1 MSYENLERSFADA
14 TGFVVDRTVSPAKF
28 LGLAFLVSKSRAV
41 TCASSIFNY
50 SEAPW
55 ALSVN
60 FIYPDIA
67 LGVKSIALH
76 NDFDKKAA
84 RHWYLNQTGT
94 PGEQL
99 ILPNDIAT
107 LVLDAELQE
116 LQPEKLGELRG
127 ALTLP
132 FSAANVE
139 ASGGI
144 QGMEFIKVI
153 NGIMQSNREGLLTLY
168 DARNIPVARILM
180 GPGAIQKVY
189 YKNLIGEM
197 ALFELLY
204 RSPAEGYAFS
214 SQATFNWG
222 NVANI
227 TVASDRLI
235 MEASR
240 RANDVP
246 QVLQQLGGHEARYQ
260 KVVEKFDPSLASENI
275 QWLVERLFSSI
286 DGYITLDKLPERIAI
301 DSYTTYQAIRELVNR
316 GVVSLLNRASPF
328 HANGTLGTPLI
339 SHTDFEIHAWDPL
352 QAFYL
357 EPLSGSPSWQ
367 QGNFFGVANALQ
379 PKNML
384 HTIPLPPG
392 LAGALILK
400 DYKLVGIHSGAHS
413 SKHGQAAPP
422 VQCYQFMWM
431 GALLDMSTKKLR
443 SSEAEIEGGAL
454 SSLRTKMEQDV
465 ASSPEEKLE
474 KYICPNCYATNTT
487 TGPCFNCR
495 FEIEPP
501 PKEPEPEGKLAKA
514 KVVSIKKLRQVQER
528 YPINKKQLAIAIAI
542 ILGFGMIAAS
552 MINRPQPAPQTTT
565 ANTNEGQTGNSEKAM
580 KIAVEFAGF
589 KGTAPPGYWYEDTS
603 EITKPAQ
610 SFGLCSKT
618 SNQRLLFVVCDD
630 MAPVQN
636 LVNFVALPP
645 FVKDVLKAENPAEAR
660 VEEDFQILGSG
671 HFHWFLGKYK
681 TIDDR
686 SERILTGAYPSPV
699 KGKSIL
705 VVGRPY
711 SNAAHYDHKTSLWVT
726 DQMAVDYTQQGNLAK
741 TAGTDTKNY
750 IGGPTQANSTAKDDE
765 TANKEKSIAT
775 EEEIDQFLKA
785 IQESIQAK
793 LVLPEEVHSELQ
805 KKKSKKLKVTIN
817 LAIDDEGTVKKIDIA
832 QPSELEKVTEQVVK
846 AITNATPFEGAPRTK
861 EGLLTVKV
869 KLNKDKIKVEK
880 N

>member
-1 MSYENLERSFADA
+1 MSYENLERSFTDA
-14 TGFVVDRTVSPAKF
+14 TGFVVDRTASPAKV
-28 LGLAFLVSKSRAV
+28 LGQAFLVSKSRAV
-41 TCASSIFNY
+41 ACASTIFNY

-144 QGMEFIKVI
+144 QGVEFVKVI
-153 NGIMQSNREGLLTLY
+153 NSIMQSNREGLLTLY
-168 DARNIPVARILM
+168 DVRNIPIARILI
-180 GPGAIQKVY
+180 GSGVIQKVY
-189 YKNLIGEM
+189 YKNLTGEM

-204 RSPAEGYAFS
+204 RRPAEGYAFS
-214 SQATFNWG
+214 SQANFSWG
-222 NVANI
+222 NVADV
-227 TVASDRLI
+227 TVASERLI

-240 RANDVP
+240 RANDIP
-246 QVLQQLGGHEARYQ
+246 QMLQQLGGHDARYQ
-260 KVVEKFDPSLASENI
+260 KVVERFDQSLASENI
-275 QWLVERLFSSI
+275 QWLAERLFSSI
-286 DGYITLDKLPERIAI
+286 DGYITLDKLPERVGV
-301 DSYTTYQAIRELVNR
+301 DSYTAYQAIREFVNR

-328 HANGTLGTPLI
+328 HASGTLGIPLI
-339 SHTDFEIHAWDPL
+339 SHTDFEINAWDPL

-357 EPLSGSPSWQ
+357 DPLSGKPCWQ

-392 LAGALILK
+392 LAGTLILK
-400 DYKLVGIHSGAHS
+400 DYKLIGIHSGAHMP
-413 SKHGQAAPP
+413 KHGQAAPP

-443 SSEAEIEGGAL
+443 SSEAEIEGEAL

-465 ASSPEEKLE
+465 PALPEEKLE
-474 KYICPNCYATNTT
+474 KYICPNCYATNTKA
-487 TGPCFNCR
+487 GPCFNCS
-495 FEIEPP
+495 FAIEAPL
-501 PKEPEPEGKLAKA
+501 KEAEPEGNLAKA
-514 KVVSIKKLRQVQER
+514 KVLSVKKLKQMQER
-528 YPINKKQLAIAIAI
+528 YTITKKQLLIAAAI
-542 ILGFGMIAAS
+542 ILGCSMVAAS
-552 MINRPQPAPQTTT
+552 MINRPHPPVPQTTT
-565 ANTNEGQTGNSEKAM
+565 ATTDQWQSGNAEKAV
-580 KIAVEFAGF
+580 KIAVNFAGF
-589 KGTAPPGYWYEDTS
+589 KGTAPPGYWYQDTS

-618 SNQRLLFVVCDD
+618 SNQKLLFVVFDN

-636 LVNFVALPP
+636 LVNFVGLPP
-645 FVKDVLKAENPAEAR
+645 FVNDVPKALNPTAAR
-660 VEEDFQILGSG
+660 VEEDFQVIGSG
-671 HFHWFLGKYK
+671 HFHWFLGKYG
-681 TIDDR
+681 TEDHA
-686 SERILTGAYPSPV
+686 ERILTGAYPSPV

-711 SNAAHYDHKTSLWVT
+711 MDNTHYDYKTSLWVI
-726 DQMAVDYTQQGNLAK
+726 DQMAADYTQQGNAAK
-741 TAGTDTKNY
+741 TAGPANKNY
-750 IGGPTQANSTAKDDE
+750 IGGSPQANVTTGTETAKPE
-765 TANKEKSIAT
+765 RSIAS
-775 EEEIDQFLKA
+775 EEEIDQFLKT
-785 IQESIQAK
+785 IQESIEAK
-793 LVLPEEVHSELQ
+793 LSLPEEVTPELQ

-817 LAIDDEGTVKKIDIA
+817 LAIDDDGVVKKIDIG
-832 QPSELEKVTEQVVK
+832 QPSELEKVTDAVVK
-846 AITNATPFEGAPRTK
+846 AITSAAPFAEAPRTRQ
-861 EGLLTVKV
+861 GLLTVKV
-869 KLNKDKIKVEK
+869 KLKRDKIKVEK
-880 N
+880 D